1 MECGVRG
8 EAWKAFGWASFN
20 IFGQTTA
27 PLKSQWLTKVKVCL
41 THVTH
46 QLRLC
51 SVSSYRWDPGRRN
64 SFYDNKCFEQ
74 IMQSTVLTYHS
85 GVGEIWSKE
94 EVDVHFLSAENT
106 QLPFLQATLC
116 PQAGRWVVLYI
127 QTSCFLRLYLIVPPS
142 QRVGHCLFTWSWARR
157 CQKVGVFT
165 TICALVMPLLE
176 IFFPLPDWTFS
187 SFG

>member
-1 MECGVRG
+1 M
-8 EAWKAFGWASFN
+8 AY
-20 IFGQTTA
+20 
-27 PLKSQWLTKVKVCL
+27 KSKGLSY
-41 THVTH
+41 VTH

-142 QRVGHCLFTWSWARR
+142 QRVGHCLY
-157 CQKVGVFT
+157 
-165 TICALVMPLLE
+165 LE
-176 IFFPLPDWTFS
+176 LSPEVSESRGLHHYMCTGHAPSRNFLPIT
-187 SFG
+187 